1 MILVKVENIQKSYG
15 DKKILKNI
23 SLELETGKM
32 IALLGPNGSGKSTLF
47 RCLSGLAQIDNGKIN
62 VNSNKITKKNGIIY
76 VFDEPIL
83 YETLT
88 AEEHLRFVMDIN
100 KISNSRQEINEAL
113 EKFDLLAYRDKKIL
127 DYSLGM
133 KKRVQLMCAMITN
146 PTVILLDEYVS
157 GLDPISLKKVQE
169 ILQEYVLQG
178 NTILLATHII
188 DVAERFCDSVYF
200 IQDGEI
206 TQNHQKMKNIKNKYT
221 SLEEYYFKMAAK
233 SEVFTSNEV

>member
-1 MILVKVENIQKSYG
+1 MILVKVENIEKKYG
-15 DKKILKNI
+15 DRRILKNI
-23 SLELETGKM
+23 SLELEMGKI

-47 RCLSGLAQIDNGKIN
+47 RCLSGLSQIDHGKIN
-62 VNSNKITKKNGIIY
+62 VNADKITKQNGIIY

-88 AEEHLRFVMDIN
+88 AEEHLRFIMDIN
-100 KISNSRQEINEAL
+100 KISSSRQEINEAL
-113 EKFDLLAYRDKKIL
+113 EKFDLLACRDKIIL

-133 KKRVQLMCAMITN
+133 KKRVQLMCAMITS
-146 PTVILLDEYVS
+146 PTVILLDEYIS
-157 GLDPISLKKVQE
+157 GLDPISLKRVQE
-169 ILQEYVLQG
+169 ILREYVLQG
-178 NTILLATHII
+178 NTVLLATHII

-206 TQNHQKMKNIKNKYT
+206 AQTHQEMKDIKHKYN

-233 SEVFTSNEV
+233 GRNLMKM